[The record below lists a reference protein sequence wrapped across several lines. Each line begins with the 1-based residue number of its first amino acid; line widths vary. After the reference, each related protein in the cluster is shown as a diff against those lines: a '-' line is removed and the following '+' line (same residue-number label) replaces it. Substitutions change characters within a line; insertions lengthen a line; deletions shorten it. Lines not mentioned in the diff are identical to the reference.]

1 MVIDNVVDFMTEVN
15 DLLMYITGIPQER
28 LFRGNQS
35 REVLPREN
43 DYIVYTPITQKR
55 IGTNVAV
62 LHAENVPDNEN
73 APNTDTKLLQ
83 VDVQVDCYGKN
94 AFAYAEGIETF
105 SMAYRCNEWLKQSK
119 MQMRVL
125 CASEPLNATLVDDT
139 RQYVPRWIVTLNIAI
154 EVSVT
159 DNIPWIEDV
168 VVIPNPQADL
178 PPPAPDDP
186 PYKEPDGTK
195 LKNVDI
201 EYKGVI

>member
-1 MVIDNVVDFMTEVN
+1 MVIDSVVDFMTEVN
-15 DLLMYITGIPQER
+15 DFLMYVTGIPQAR

-35 REVLPREN
+35 RAVLPREN
-43 DYIVYTPITQKR
+43 DYIVYTPISQKR

-62 LHAENVPDNEN
+62 LHAEDVADDKN

-83 VDVQVDCYGKN
+83 VDVQVDCYGSK

-105 SMAYRCNEWLKQSK
+105 AGAFRCNEWLQQSK
-119 MQMRVL
+119 MGMRVL
-125 CASEPLNATLVDDT
+125 YASDPIDATLVDDT
-139 RQYVPRWIVTLNIAI
+139 RQYVPRWIVTLSIEF

-159 DNIPWIEDV
+159 DSIPWIEDV
-168 VVIPNPQADL
+168 VVVPNPQADL
-178 PPPAPDDP
+178 PPPGPDDP
-186 PYKEPDGTK
+186 PYTEPDGTK